1 MKRGA
6 NVITR
11 SDRKAGRIR
20 RHVRI
25 RKRVFGT
32 PERPR
37 LAIFRSLNHI
47 YAQVIDD
54 RTGRTVVSASTLDAD
69 VKAAV
74 GGNGGNMAAAK
85 QVGITVARK
94 AVEKGIKQVVF
105 DRGGNIYHG
114 RIAALAEAAREGGL
128 EF

>member
-1 MKRGA
+1 M
-6 NVITR
+6 ITR

>member
-32 PERPR
+32 SERPR